1 MELPAI
7 KRGGLEDSLQMLSKD
22 GKLIEFSA
30 QLTVST
36 TKSPGWELDPFMLL
50 ATVLNIEW
58 DCIWESSGNPHN
70 KLCRKMFD

>member
-36 TKSPGWELDPFMLL
+36 TKSPG
-50 ATVLNIEW
+50 
-58 DCIWESSGNPHN
+58 
-70 KLCRKMFD
+70 